1 MKKAFKKIIS
11 AMLAAIMCFSVAA
24 CSPATPDGGD
34 TDESVDTMRTQ
45 LYVYNFNGGFGTE
58 WLKAA
63 KTRFEA
69 KHAEDELES
78 GKKGVQVII
87 KANKDS
93 NYGDTF
99 WNNIPKA
106 REEVYFVEGADY
118 YKLVGSELML
128 DITDAVTSP
137 LSEYGET
144 ESIKDKMTAEQ
155 QAYYG
160 VGADGKVLRR
170 AALRRLLG
178 HYLQQG
184 LVRQPGLLLCRR
196 PIVFREYQ
204 SARVPLRAK
213 RSRKHQK
220 ERRTRRQVRH
230 RGRRTA
236 HDLRGVFPSV
246 RLHKGKEGYSY
257 SMARR
262 VVLRLC
268 ADDFQHVRSRLR
280 GQRAVDAQLRIRQ
293 RNRKAGY
300 VAG

>member
-11 AMLAAIMCFSVAA
+11 AMLAATMCFSVAA

-93 NYGDTF
+93 NNGDTF

-137 LSEYGET
+137 
-144 ESIKDKMTAEQ
+144 
-155 QAYYG
+155 
-160 VGADGKVLRR
+160 
-170 AALRRLLG
+170 
-178 HYLQQG
+178 
-184 LVRQPGLLLCRR
+184 
-196 PIVFREYQ
+196 
-204 SARVPLRAK
+204 
-213 RSRKHQK
+213 
-220 ERRTRRQVRH
+220 
-230 RGRRTA
+230 
-236 HDLRGVFPSV
+236 SV

-257 SMARR
+257 SVARR